1 MDPTQEND
9 KGISRIMIVTT
20 CHIGA
25 GTWDGVSTEKKKKCT
40 LWSSN
45 AFDHLENIIT
55 KHLKDLSC

>member
-25 GTWDGVSTEKKKKCT
+25 GTWDGVSTEKKNV
-40 LWSSN
+40 L
-45 AFDHLENIIT
+45 FGHPMHLIIW
-55 KHLKDLSC
+55 KILSLSI